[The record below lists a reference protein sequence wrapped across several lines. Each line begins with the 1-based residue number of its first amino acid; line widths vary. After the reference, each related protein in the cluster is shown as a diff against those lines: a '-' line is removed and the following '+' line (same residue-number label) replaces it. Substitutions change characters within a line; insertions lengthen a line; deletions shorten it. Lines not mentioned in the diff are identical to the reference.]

1 MCVLYGIY
9 THNKHMI
16 YVNVHKHAYVLLYF
30 MYYKYF
36 IHLYIFIYLYTYI
49 YTHIKHGGEKMLGMR
64 FLSVTR
70 RSTQQSRHSSENS
83 RAAEANFF

>member
-9 THNKHMI
+9 TRNIHIIH
-16 YVNVHKHAYVLLYF
+16 VNVHKHAYVLLYF
-30 MYYKYF
+30 MYCKYF
-36 IHLYIFIYLYTYI
+36 IHLCIFIYLYTYT